1 VTNHNDCAS
10 VSHTKIPSIKANT
23 IDSSTKEEEQE
34 KEDEKKDYL
43 RLVVLEIERHVL
55 QREIWLFCLN
65 TSTKEEEE
73 EEEEEMIQVLLQE
86 DWFDLMIE
94 IVDIIPFDTDNV
106 DTKHKDKEDVCCQ

>member
-1 VTNHNDCAS
+1 
-10 VSHTKIPSIKANT
+10 
-23 IDSSTKEEEQE
+23 
-34 KEDEKKDYL
+34 
-43 RLVVLEIERHVL
+43 VL